1 MRKSNHNLNRG
12 GKEIKE
18 NKKQILILILIG
30 VMDGKIKSES

>member
-1 MRKSNHNLNRG
+1 MWKSNPNLYRG

-30 VMDGKIKSES
+30 VIDGKIKS